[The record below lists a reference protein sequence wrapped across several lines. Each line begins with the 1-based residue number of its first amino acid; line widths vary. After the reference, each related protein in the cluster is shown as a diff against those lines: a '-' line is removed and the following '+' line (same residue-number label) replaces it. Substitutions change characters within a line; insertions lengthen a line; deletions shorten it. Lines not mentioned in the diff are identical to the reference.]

1 MNWTQQKS
9 FVNDNQKTINFMG
22 IRLLKGVWSRGG
34 RARGG
39 EDANVWVRILFPVT
53 MIEFDEYLLKLGR
66 LRKIGHDLNL
76 RHKN

>member
-1 MNWTQQKS
+1 M
-9 FVNDNQKTINFMG
+9 V
-22 IRLLKGVWSRGG
+22 KGGGGG
-34 RARGG
+34 RGGG